1 MADVCEVTVTGADL
15 ILPPSG
21 GIFPRAWTAWAVA
34 VGVSFAALETAALLS
49 TPGPKTLSAQLR
61 RRRHLSG
68 ALIGIGA
75 AWLVHHIILDGEETH
90 SQG

>member
-1 MADVCEVTVTGADL
+1 M
-15 ILPPSG
+15 
-21 GIFPRAWTAWAVA
+21 
-34 VGVSFAALETAALLS
+34 S